1 MASDTLACSQAL
13 RRIEFSSDLSA
24 GTVSRIF
31 YGTKRGLTV
40 RVNELKKL

>member
-1 MASDTLACSQAL
+1 MVSDTLARSQASQ
-13 RRIEFSSDLSA
+13 RIEFSSDLSA

-31 YGTKRGLTV
+31 YGTKHGLTV

>member
-1 MASDTLACSQAL
+1 MASDTLARSQAL